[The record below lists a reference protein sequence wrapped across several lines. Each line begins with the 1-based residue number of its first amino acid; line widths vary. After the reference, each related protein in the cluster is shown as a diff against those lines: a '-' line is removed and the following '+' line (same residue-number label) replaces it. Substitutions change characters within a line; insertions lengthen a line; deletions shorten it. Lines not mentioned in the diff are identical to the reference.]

1 MVLHGGSTLDQSSTH
16 VYGFWYDSICIYT
29 VYTILDKYT
38 HAQQIFH
45 AWNFLLWPG
54 ISLQNPERNGLV
66 NWQTPK
72 LQIRPMPRILFL
84 PILQQQN
91 GTNFDFQWT
100 CLGPE
105 GHMPKIET
113 WQTAMKSKKAAS
125 HTVFVGN
132 VLWGFG
138 FGRCTRQKAFSIAG
152 SRPVFSLGLSLSAQW
167 KY

>member
-1 MVLHGGSTLDQSSTH
+1 M
-16 VYGFWYDSICIYT
+16 IYT
-29 VYTILDKYT
+29 CLCILIWFNMYVYIYT
-38 HAQQIFH
+38 HSVYDILVYIHTCHASYTQQIFH

-54 ISLQNPERNGLV
+54 VSLQNPERNGLE

-125 HTVFVGN
+125 HAVFVAI